1 MGTIRFIVA
10 LMLLLS
16 ALSSCDKFSSADGG
30 MKENAII
37 ATSDA
42 IEIDHHHSRNH
53 NKDVS
58 RTEKS
63 YSSQNEEMYAFEKR
77 KYIYSGNPM
86 LDNLT
91 RMVQEDAYC
100 SKSMSNE
107 HLYKYTNEFLRKG
120 ELCDLK
126 CINCGNRAM
135 SMELSRLAL
144 GLNGLS
150 DINESELEKYIK
162 KCRFPNLTKKVVYER
177 YIPEL
182 EKKRRE
188 EKETLVDY

>member
-1 MGTIRFIVA
+1 MFLEQKSLT
-10 LMLLLS
+10 LLKMKKCMLS
-16 ALSSCDKFSSADGG
+16 KKG
-30 MKENAII
+30 N
-37 ATSDA
+37 
-42 IEIDHHHSRNH
+42 
-53 NKDVS
+53 
-58 RTEKS
+58 
-63 YSSQNEEMYAFEKR
+63 
-77 KYIYSGNPM
+77 IYSGNPM

-91 RMVQEDAYC
+91 RMAQEDAYC